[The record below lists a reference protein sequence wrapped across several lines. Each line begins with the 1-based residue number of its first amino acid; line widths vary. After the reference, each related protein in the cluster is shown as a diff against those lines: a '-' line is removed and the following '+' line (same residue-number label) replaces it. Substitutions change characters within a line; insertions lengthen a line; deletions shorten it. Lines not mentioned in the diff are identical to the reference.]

1 MEHSASVVGWFYRNV
16 DLSPETGSKTSQS
29 KINLKQWVPKLGAQ
43 LNYLFTWLPKLIAKA
58 KAKKLIAK
66 APIVNYIFSSSG
78 ATATK
83 FWQSSPVKGESST
96 GPLLGR
102 WSDVTAT

>member
-43 LNYLFTWLPKLIAKA
+43 LN
-58 KAKKLIAK
+58 
-66 APIVNYIFSSSG
+66 
-78 ATATK
+78 
-83 FWQSSPVKGESST
+83 
-96 GPLLGR
+96 
-102 WSDVTAT
+102 

>member
-29 KINLKQWVPKLGAQ
+29 KINLKQWVPKLGPQ
-43 LNYLFTWLPKLIAKA
+43 LKYLFRCVPKLV
-58 KAKKLIAK
+58 AK

-83 FWQSSPVKGESST
+83 FWQSSPLKGESST

-102 WSDVTAT
+102 WSDVTDT